1 VVFPHCVDMAANA
14 QVIGPTNPF
23 PPPLHFL
30 SKPHLSSIKYYDN
43 CTRKARA
50 DFEEKC
56 VGFLWRLLS
65 SPGLLDITQAEG
77 LPFKIQ
83 LLELQESKSLLA
95 LSFDDDIATFRA
107 LLNLALLNVC
117 ILKVDDEES
126 QAWQKWQAFWN
137 PERVQLPL
145 RLAWTKTNERSIVRI
160 LAPYAD
166 ILRLVCGLET
176 QNIIKILKP
185 ILDTLVNELII
196 PSSSHLIVN
205 FVLECQVRSSW
216 CYAYRRLGGVA

>member
-196 PSSSHLIVN
+196 PSSIHLI
-205 FVLECQVRSSW
+205 FFSRMPSTIERVLCI
-216 CYAYRRLGGVA
+216 